1 MEGRE
6 SSGSTSQLHFQ
17 ASRSLELAQPEERIW
32 KRGRACL
39 SNREYSKERGNK
51 SLYNP
56 WRPRLINAFRLS
68 RISALAMTSDEII
81 IQYSRDER
89 FHAIIDEKTVVNAD
103 FKLVLIH
110 IRRQIL
116 INRVTAFTGSIS
128 NRVMDVVAL
137 HTLNLVLPHPL
148 TTS

>member
-1 MEGRE
+1 MK
-6 SSGSTSQLHFQ
+6 L
-17 ASRSLELAQPEERIW
+17 L
-32 KRGRACL
+32 
-39 SNREYSKERGNK
+39 YSAVDEVR
-51 SLYNP
+51 
-56 WRPRLINAFRLS
+56 FR
-68 RISALAMTSDEII
+68 
-81 IQYSRDER
+81 
-89 FHAIIDEKTVVNAD
+89 AIIDEKTVVNAN

-137 HTLNLVLPHPL
+137 HTSNLVLPHPL